1 MPDSLSPAVGAPLS
15 RPLAV
20 PAAPAR
26 PALDV
31 FVAGVGV
38 VGGALL
44 DQIGALPADAGLRL
58 IGAATRRGAAWAPG
72 GLATPDLHAE
82 LAKGSPPDWPH
93 LLRQL
98 EAHAVDHATLFVDA
112 TGVLAIADLTER
124 LLAAGVSVVT
134 PSKLAS
140 TGSQAAFD
148 RLRQLGDG
156 TRAHYRYETTVG
168 AGLPVIR
175 TVTDLVETGDRLRSV
190 RGVVS
195 GTMTYLFH
203 QLERGTP
210 FSSAVRAAVELGYA
224 EPDPRD
230 DLSGEDVARK
240 LLILARTAGLRV
252 ERGDVGVES
261 LVPDA
266 ARDVP
271 RTLVT
276 DALAD
281 ADALWADRV
290 EAATASGQRLRYVGR
305 VERVAG
311 SGASGWRLAVGV
323 EAVPADSPLGGLRG
337 TDNLIEITT
346 DRYARSPLVVQGP
359 GAGPAVT
366 AAGVLADVLTVA
378 RAVRPVS
385 RAA

>member
-1 MPDSLSPAVGAPLS
+1 MSLLSPQ
-15 RPLAV
+15 
-20 PAAPAR
+20 
-26 PALDV
+26 LDV
-31 FVAGVGV
+31 FVAGVGG
-38 VGGALL
+38 VGRALL
-44 DQIGALPADAGLRL
+44 AQIRALPPDRSPLRL
-58 IGAATRRGAAWAPG
+58 IGAATRSGSVFAPNGLAPG
-72 GLATPDLHAE
+72 ALLDALAT
-82 LAKGSPPDWPH
+82 STSTDWPV

-98 EAHAVDHATLFVDA
+98 EAHATTRRTLFVDA
-112 TGVLAIADLTER
+112 TGAGDVADYTEH
-124 LLAAGVSVVT
+124 LLAAGISVVT
-134 PSKLAS
+134 PSKLAN
-140 TGSQAAFD
+140 TRSQDLFD

-175 TVTDLVETGDRLRSV
+175 TVTDLIDTGDRLRSV

-210 FSSAVRAAVELGYA
+210 FSVAVRSAVEQGYA

-252 ERGDVGVES
+252 ERSDVAVDS

-271 RTLVT
+271 LTLVT
-276 DALAD
+276 DALAE
-281 ADALWADRV
+281 ADAAWAERA
-290 EAATASGQRLRYVGR
+290 EAATAQGLRLRYVGR
-305 VERVAG
+305 IERDG
-311 SGASGWRLAVGV
+311 SNGTASWRLGVGV

-346 DRYARSPLVVQGP
+346 DRYALSPLVVQGP

-378 RAVRPVS
+378 RAVRPIH

>member
-1 MPDSLSPAVGAPLS
+1 MMSRLSPQ
-15 RPLAV
+15 
-20 PAAPAR
+20 
-26 PALDV
+26 LDV
-31 FVAGVGV
+31 FVAGVGG
-38 VGGALL
+38 VGRALF
-44 DQIGALPADAGLRL
+44 DQIRALPPNRSPLRL
-58 IGAATRRGAAWAPG
+58 IGTATRNGSVFAPS
-72 GLATPDLHAE
+72 GLAPDTLLDA
-82 LAKGSPPDWPH
+82 LATSTATDWPV

-98 EAHAVDHATLFVDA
+98 EAHAATRRTLFVDA
-112 TGVLAIADLTER
+112 TGAGDVADFTEH
-124 LLAAGVSVVT
+124 LLSAGISVVT
-134 PSKLAS
+134 PSKLAN
-140 TGSQAAFD
+140 TGSQDLFD

-175 TVTDLVETGDRLRSV
+175 TVTDLIDTGDRLRSV

-210 FSSAVRAAVELGYA
+210 FSAAVRSAVEQGYA

-252 ERGDVGVES
+252 ERTDVTVES

-276 DALAD
+276 DALAEVD
-281 ADALWADRV
+281 GVWAERA
-290 EAATASGQRLRYVGR
+290 EAATAQGLRLRYVGR
-305 VERVAG
+305 IEREG
-311 SGASGWRLAVGV
+311 SNGTSSWRLVVSV

-346 DRYARSPLVVQGP
+346 DRYALSPLVVQGP

-378 RAVRPVS
+378 RAGGAAL

>member
-1 MPDSLSPAVGAPLS
+1 MPTPSVHPAAPVAGAPLAH
-15 RPLAV
+15 P
-20 PAAPAR
+20 P
-26 PALDV
+26 LDV

-44 DQIGALPADAGLRL
+44 EQIRLLPPGGSPLRL
-58 IGAATRRGAAWAPG
+58 IGAATRRGAAWSPD
-72 GLATPDLHAE
+72 GLDVCDIAAE
-82 LAKGSPPDWPH
+82 LAGAAPPNWPA
-93 LLRQL
+93 LLAQL
-98 EAHAVDHATLFVDA
+98 EAHAADRSTLFVDA
-112 TGVLAIADLTER
+112 TGSAEVAGFTER
-124 LLAAGVSVVT
+124 LLEAGVSVVT
-134 PSKLAS
+134 PSKLAN
-140 TGSQAAFD
+140 TRSQALFD
-148 RLRQLGDG
+148 RLRRLGDG

-195 GTMTYLFH
+195 GTMTYLFS
-203 QLERGTP
+203 QIERGAP
-210 FSSAVRAAVELGYA
+210 FSAAVRAAVEQGYA

-240 LLILARTAGLRV
+240 LMILARAAGLRV
-252 ERGDVGVES
+252 ERADVAVES

-281 ADALWADRV
+281 SDAFWAARV
-290 EAATASGQRLRYVGR
+290 EAATRSGRRLRYVGR
-305 VERVAG
+305 IERAG
-311 SGASGWRLAVGV
+311 GEWRLGVGV

-346 DRYARSPLVVQGP
+346 DRYALSPLVVQGP

-378 RAVRPVS
+378 RAVRPAL

>member
-1 MPDSLSPAVGAPLS
+1 MMALLTPQ
-15 RPLAV
+15 
-20 PAAPAR
+20 
-26 PALDV
+26 LDV
-31 FVAGVGV
+31 FIAGVGG
-38 VGGALL
+38 VGRALL
-44 DQIGALPADAGLRL
+44 DQIHTLPATGSPLRI
-58 IGAATRRGAAWAPG
+58 IGAATRHGSVFAPE
-72 GLATPDLHAE
+72 GLAPDRLLDA
-82 LAKGSPPDWPH
+82 LATRTTTEWPI

-98 EAHAVDHATLFVDA
+98 EAHSATRRTLFVDA
-112 TGVLAIADLTER
+112 TGASEIADYTEH
-124 LLAAGVSVVT
+124 LLRVGVSVVT
-134 PSKLAS
+134 PSKLAN
-140 TGSQAAFD
+140 TRSQDLFD

-175 TVTDLVETGDRLRSV
+175 TVTDLIDTGDRLRSM

-203 QLERGTP
+203 QLERGIP
-210 FSSAVRAAVELGYA
+210 FSAAVRSAVEQGYA

-252 ERGDVGVES
+252 ERADVEVES

-281 ADALWADRV
+281 VDRLWAER
-290 EAATASGQRLRYVGR
+290 AQQATEQGHRLRYVGR
-305 VERVAG
+305 IERNG
-311 SGASGWRLAVGV
+311 SNGQTSWRLGVGV
-323 EAVPADSPLGGLRG
+323 EAVPAESPLGGLRG

-346 DRYARSPLVVQGP
+346 DRYALSPLVVQGP

-378 RAVRPVS
+378 RAERLAL

>member
-1 MPDSLSPAVGAPLS
+1 MPTSLPRPAGPAV
-15 RPLAV
+15 RTPLAS
-20 PAAPAR
+20 AP
-26 PALDV
+26 PLDV
-31 FVAGVGV
+31 FVAGVGG

-44 DQIGALPADAGLRL
+44 DQIRALAPDAPIRL
-58 IGAATRRGAAWAPG
+58 VGAATRRGSAWAPD
-72 GLATPDLHAE
+72 GLSIPDLHGE
-82 LAKGSPPDWPH
+82 LARGAPPDWPA
-93 LLRQL
+93 LLGQL
-98 EAHAVDHATLFVDA
+98 AAHAARRPTLLVDA
-112 TGVLAIADLTER
+112 TGAAEIAGFTEH

-134 PSKLAS
+134 PSKLAN
-140 TGSQAAFD
+140 TGSQDQFD

-156 TRAHYRYETTVG
+156 ARAHYRYETTVG
-168 AGLPVIR
+168 AGLPVIQ
-175 TVTDLVETGDRLRSV
+175 TVADLVATGDRLRSV

-210 FSSAVRAAVELGYA
+210 FSAAVRAAVEQGYA

-252 ERGDVGVES
+252 ERDEVEVES
-261 LVPDA
+261 LVPDG

-281 ADALWADRV
+281 VDALWADRV
-290 EAATASGQRLRYVGR
+290 EAAAARGQRLRYVGR
-305 VERVAG
+305 VGRAPG
-311 SGASGWRLAVGV
+311 SGASGWRLVVGV

-346 DRYARSPLVVQGP
+346 DRYALSPLVVQGP

-378 RAVRPVS
+378 RAVRPVR

>member
-1 MPDSLSPAVGAPLS
+1 MMSLLS
-15 RPLAV
+15 SQ
-20 PAAPAR
+20 
-26 PALDV
+26 LDV
-31 FVAGVGV
+31 FVVGLGGVGR
-38 VGGALL
+38 ALL
-44 DQIGALPADAGLRL
+44 DQIRQLPAASAPLRL
-58 IGAATRRGAAWAPG
+58 IGGATRHGSVFVPDGLEPDDLLDA
-72 GLATPDLHAE
+72 LATSTASE
-82 LAKGSPPDWPH
+82 WPL

-98 EAHAVDHATLFVDA
+98 EAHAATRRTLVVDA
-112 TGVLAIADLTER
+112 TGASDIADCTEH
-124 LLAAGVSVVT
+124 LLASGISVVT
-134 PSKLAS
+134 PSKLAN
-140 TGSQAAFD
+140 TRSQELFD

-175 TVTDLVETGDRLRSV
+175 TVRDLIDTGDRLRSV

-210 FSSAVRAAVELGYA
+210 FSAAVRSAVEQGYA

-252 ERGDVGVES
+252 ERSEVQVES
-261 LVPDA
+261 LVPEA
-266 ARDVP
+266 ALHAP

-281 ADALWADRV
+281 VDAEWARRAED
-290 EAATASGQRLRYVGR
+290 ASATGSRLRYVGR
-305 VERVAG
+305 IERE
-311 SGASGWRLAVGV
+311 ASSWRLRVGV
-323 EAVPADSPLGGLRG
+323 ETVPVDSPLGGLRG

-346 DRYARSPLVVQGP
+346 DRYALSPLVVQGP

-378 RAVRPVS
+378 RAGRPVL

>member
-1 MPDSLSPAVGAPLS
+1 MMSLLLPQ
-15 RPLAV
+15 
-20 PAAPAR
+20 
-26 PALDV
+26 LDV
-31 FVAGVGV
+31 FIAGVGG
-38 VGGALL
+38 VGRALL
-44 DQIGALPADAGLRL
+44 DQIRALQSASSPLRL
-58 IGAATRRGAAWAPG
+58 IGAATRHGSVFASN
-72 GLATPDLHAE
+72 GLAPDALLDA
-82 LAKGSPPDWPH
+82 LATSTTSEWPL

-98 EAHAVDHATLFVDA
+98 EAHAATRRTLFVDA
-112 TGVLAIADLTER
+112 TGASDIADTTEH
-124 LLAAGVSVVT
+124 LLASGISVVT
-134 PSKLAS
+134 PSKLAN
-140 TGSQAAFD
+140 TRSQDLFD

-175 TVTDLVETGDRLRSV
+175 TVTDLIDTGDRLRSV

-210 FSSAVRAAVELGYA
+210 FSVAVRAAVEQGYA

-252 ERGDVGVES
+252 ERADVEVES

-266 ARDVP
+266 ALHVP

-276 DALAD
+276 DALAE
-281 ADALWADRV
+281 ADAAWAKRAQ
-290 EAATASGQRLRYVGR
+290 AAADQGLRLRYVGR
-305 VERVAG
+305 IERAT
-311 SGASGWRLAVGV
+311 SSWRLHVGV

-346 DRYARSPLVVQGP
+346 DRYALSPLVVQGP
-359 GAGPAVT
+359 GAGPSVT

-378 RAVRPVS
+378 RAERIAL

>member
-1 MPDSLSPAVGAPLS
+1 MPSLLSHPAAPVGGAPLDS
-15 RPLAV
+15 A
-20 PAAPAR
+20 

-44 DQIGALPADAGLRL
+44 DQIGSLPDEARLRL
-58 IGAATRRGAAWAPG
+58 IGAATRRGSAWAPG
-72 GLATPDLHAE
+72 GLAIPDLHAE
-82 LAKGSPPDWPH
+82 LAKGAPPDWPR

-98 EAHAVDHATLFVDA
+98 DAHASERATLFVDA
-112 TGVLAIADLTER
+112 TGVPAIADVTER

-134 PSKLAS
+134 PSKLAN
-140 TGSQAAFD
+140 TGSQDQFD

-156 TRAHYRYETTVG
+156 ARAHYRYETTVG
-168 AGLPVIR
+168 AGLPVLR

-210 FSSAVRAAVELGYA
+210 FSSAVRAAVEQGYA

-252 ERGDVGVES
+252 ERDEVEVES
-261 LVPDA
+261 LVPDG

-290 EAATASGQRLRYVGR
+290 GAATASGQRLRYVGR
-305 VERVAG
+305 IERARPHAG
-311 SGASGWRLAVGV
+311 GDTSGWRLGVGV

-337 TDNLIEITT
+337 TDNLIEVTT
-346 DRYARSPLVVQGP
+346 DRYALSPLVVQGP

-378 RAVRPVS
+378 RAVRPAR

>member
-1 MPDSLSPAVGAPLS
+1 MMSLVTPQ
-15 RPLAV
+15 
-20 PAAPAR
+20 
-26 PALDV
+26 LDV
-31 FVAGVGV
+31 FIAGLGGVGR
-38 VGGALL
+38 ALL
-44 DQIGALPADAGLRL
+44 DQIRALPGTSSPIRL
-58 IGAATRRGAAWAPG
+58 IGAATQRGSVLAADGLTPDALLDA
-72 GLATPDLHAE
+72 LATSTATE
-82 LAKGSPPDWPH
+82 WPV

-98 EAHAVDHATLFVDA
+98 EAHAAARHTLFVDA
-112 TGVLAIADLTER
+112 TGASDVADTTEHLLTT
-124 LLAAGVSVVT
+124 GISVVT
-134 PSKLAS
+134 PSKLAN
-140 TGSQAAFD
+140 TRSQDVFD
-148 RLRQLGDG
+148 RLRRLGDG
-156 TRAHYRYETTVG
+156 TRAHYHYETTVG

-175 TVTDLVETGDRLRSV
+175 TVRDLIDTGDRLRSV

-210 FSSAVRAAVELGYA
+210 FSTAVRSAVEQGYA

-252 ERGDVGVES
+252 ERADVKVES
-261 LVPDA
+261 LVPDS

-271 RTLVT
+271 LTLVT
-276 DALAD
+276 DALAE
-281 ADALWADRV
+281 ADAAWAERA
-290 EAATASGQRLRYVGR
+290 EAASGKGLRLRYVGR
-305 VERVAG
+305 IERDG
-311 SGASGWRLAVGV
+311 ESWRLGVGV
-323 EAVPADSPLGGLRG
+323 EAVPADSPLGSLRG

-346 DRYARSPLVVQGP
+346 DRYALSPLVVQGP

-378 RAVRPVS
+378 RAVSPAL

>member
-1 MPDSLSPAVGAPLS
+1 MTSADGPHPAAPTGGAPL
-15 RPLAV
+15 
-20 PAAPAR
+20 AAR
-26 PALDV
+26 QLDV
-31 FVAGVGV
+31 FIAGLGGVGR
-38 VGGALL
+38 ALL
-44 DQIGALPADAGLRL
+44 DQIRALPPDRSPLRL
-58 IGAATRRGAAWAPG
+58 IGASTTRGAVFAEDGLAPG
-72 GLATPDLHAE
+72 RLFDV
-82 LAKGSPPDWPH
+82 LAKSISPDWPA
-93 LLRQL
+93 LLHQL
-98 EAHAVDHATLFVDA
+98 VAHAAHHPTLFVDA
-112 TGVLAIADLTER
+112 TGVDEIADYTEHLLTE
-124 LLAAGVSVVT
+124 GISVVT
-134 PSKLAS
+134 PSKLAN
-140 TGSQAAFD
+140 TRSQDLFD

-175 TVTDLVETGDRLRSV
+175 TVTDLIDTGDRLRSV

-210 FSSAVRAAVELGYA
+210 FSVAVRSAVEQGYA

-252 ERGDVGVES
+252 ERDDVRVES

-266 ARDVP
+266 ARHVP

-276 DALAD
+276 DALAE
-281 ADALWADRV
+281 ADAVWADRV
-290 EAATASGQRLRYVGR
+290 REAATQGHRLCYVGR
-305 VERVAG
+305 IESVR
-311 SGASGWRLAVGV
+311 SGWRLGVGV
-323 EAVPADSPLGGLRG
+323 EAVPAESPLGGLRG

-346 DRYARSPLVVQGP
+346 DRYALSPLVVQGP

-366 AAGVLADVLTVA
+366 AAGVLADVLTIA
-378 RAVRPVS
+378 RSGRTAL